1 MLNKNGVIVSAVLF
15 CGWMAA
21 NNVGHAIWA
30 LKYFFVAQSTTYVF
44 DRKEIPD
51 EVVKRNLRLKRA
63 LMLINVLLPIA
74 FAIFLIVVDV
84 DLAESIKTE
93 HDIKTLVIV
102 VSFLSAIYFLAALN
116 SFILYWSGTKIC
128 KLLPECRLKVTIS
141 KTKARLHATASILSA
156 FGLTGFLIAYF
167 LDLLGTQNFL
177 IVFLLFTLC
186 NLLCILEQSLNMF
199 VVFRLIKN
207 KAGIAD
213 LTLEPE
219 RDNSLAD

>member
-1 MLNKNGVIVSAVLF
+1 MLNINGVILSAVLF

-44 DRKEIPD
+44 DRKKIPD
-51 EVVKRNLRLKRA
+51 EVVKRNFRLKWT

-102 VSFLSAIYFLAALN
+102 VSFLSAIYFLTALN

-128 KLLPECRLKVTIS
+128 KSLPGSLLKITIC
-141 KTKARLHATASILSA
+141 KTKARFHAIASILAA
-156 FGLTGFLIAYF
+156 FGLAGFLIAYF
-167 LDLLGTQNFL
+167 LD
-177 IVFLLFTLC
+177 
-186 NLLCILEQSLNMF
+186 
-199 VVFRLIKN
+199 
-207 KAGIAD
+207 
-213 LTLEPE
+213 
-219 RDNSLAD
+219 